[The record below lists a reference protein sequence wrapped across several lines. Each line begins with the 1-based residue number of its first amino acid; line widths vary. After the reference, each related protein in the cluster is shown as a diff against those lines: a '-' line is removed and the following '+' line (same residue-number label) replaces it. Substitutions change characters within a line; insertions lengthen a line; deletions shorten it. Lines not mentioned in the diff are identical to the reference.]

1 MAADHSGHLLC
12 RAPRTNDPYIRPA
25 YRPGGPVLSV
35 TPGLEAADSI
45 GRRDPWQSPGHAAT
59 GSFRV
64 PWPRLSGEP
73 VWGTFAL
80 LNRWWARPP
89 SGAKDPVPRSAAHTR
104 RPLMPDPGCS
114 GPVQSGDC
122 PLIASAQRRSAA
134 AADPA
139 AVVTAAGLEPALT
152 SPLMPCSSCYTTP
165 SCYRAACPKLP
176 GPSLR
181 LSPSFRLSPVLSG
194 QPAISMPCD
203 PREMICRRG
212 RCRHRPTLVSLAAC
226 PICQKG
232 GNYGGAWHVAPWW
245 IAPESNRVNHGVNH
259 GDGFLIGCA
268 NLRTVP
274 VIDALIDGSLT
285 PRSI

>member
-1 MAADHSGHLLC
+1 MSGPQTYENFACPLRFIPTRLRRRTCYAVFPRGGLC
-12 RAPRTNDPYIRPA
+12 PRTLIRGTHPA
-25 YRPGGPVLSV
+25 
-35 TPGLEAADSI
+35 TA
-45 GRRDPWQSPGHAAT
+45 HA
-59 GSFRV
+59 
-64 PWPRLSGEP
+64 
-73 VWGTFAL
+73 
-80 LNRWWARPP
+80 
-89 SGAKDPVPRSAAHTR
+89 RSRMLRAC
-104 RPLMPDPGCS
+104 L
-114 GPVQSGDC
+114 
-122 PLIASAQRRSAA
+122 SAQRRSAA